1 MNKFIAYMFTINIIT
16 TKLFIFREFDD
27 CEQVVVKLLIVN
39 MYAVNLLIVNVY
51 ILIMMIL
58 IMYVMSM
65 LIMYKYV
72 VNM

>member
-39 MYAVNLLIVNVY
+39 MCAMNLMIVNLNVVIII
-51 ILIMMIL
+51 ILNMFMT
-58 IMYVMSM
+58 M
-65 LIMYKYV
+65 L
-72 VNM
+72 